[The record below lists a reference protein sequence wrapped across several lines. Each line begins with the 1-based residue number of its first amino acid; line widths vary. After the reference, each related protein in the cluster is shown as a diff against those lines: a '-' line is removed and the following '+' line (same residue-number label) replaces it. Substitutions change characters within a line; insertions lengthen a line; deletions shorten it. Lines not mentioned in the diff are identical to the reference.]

1 MWVDGEPNGLS
12 EVGDDDSEEDRDDG
26 SDGSDEGVEFAGV

>member
-1 MWVDGEPNGLS
+1 MWVDGEPNDLS